1 MSKATHLTK
10 LERLQMNQA
19 FTEGRWMEH
28 VRFYTKFL
36 TGESLVGSVLMP
48 NAARNDKDD
57 YFVYAPAMV
66 TLYYTQDGC
75 RRIKRVRAKSFIT
88 SIYNLI

>member
-1 MSKATHLTK
+1 MSKSDHLTK
-10 LERLQMNQA
+10 HDRLQMNQA
-19 FTEGRWMEH
+19 FSDGQWTEY

-36 TGESLVGSVLMP
+36 TGQPLVGKALRT
-48 NAARNDKDD
+48 NAARNDTDV
-57 YFVYAPAMV
+57 YFVHAPAIV
-66 TLYYTQDGC
+66 TIYYTQDGC